1 MEILNRMKSDGRV
14 PFKVFAQVN
23 AYCLWGPYER
33 GLVIYETRS
42 EGALWLVEV
51 FPSAKIQAELKAK
64 AEQVLKQIAQ

>member
-1 MEILNRMKSDGRV
+1 MKSDGRV